1 MTLGDDG
8 AGRPSEMSRR
18 RLLAG
23 IGGIGGA
30 AGMASGL
37 GTGRISDRETFPNN
51 GFGAGEVELV
61 VNDTVSDGTFA
72 VDVSEINR
80 GHDGTE
86 RFDIEVRTNP
96 VRVWLATDCPD
107 ASDAPRTSSKSRSSS
122 TGSR

>member
-1 MTLGDDG
+1 
-8 AGRPSEMSRR
+8 
-18 RLLAG
+18 
-23 IGGIGGA
+23 
-30 AGMASGL
+30 
-37 GTGRISDRETFPNN
+37 
-51 GFGAGEVELV
+51 

-107 ASDAPRTSSKSRSSS
+107 ASDALANVLEIKVIVDGESLTGDYRSPPPSNETSSPANASSRAVS
-122 TGSR
+122 TPMTG